1 MRRLWGII
9 LVLFALT
16 IAGCVEQRMEIKS
29 GVNQN
34 GIIKRFDDPTH
45 NTEVKVELPAS
56 AKYLTIYYDGGVV
69 GSIKA
74 DLDCEATYTDNIY
87 GHTKVKLLA
96 TVKTY
101 RYGEKLSKVNYID
114 AITIKGSGLK
124 EPAYN
129 DEN

>member
-9 LVLFALT
+9 LVLFTLT
-16 IAGCVEQRMEIKS
+16 IVGCDQQRMEIKS
-29 GVNQN
+29 GVNNN

-45 NTEVKVELPAS
+45 NTEVKVKLPAS

-74 DLDCEATYTDNIY
+74 NFDYEATYTDNIY

-101 RYGEKLSKVNYID
+101 HYGENLSKVKYID

-124 EPAYN
+124 KPSYN
-129 DEN
+129 DED

>member
-1 MRRLWGII
+1 MRKLWGIM

-16 IAGCVEQRMEIKS
+16 VAGCDQQGMEIKS
-29 GVNQN
+29 GVNNN

-45 NTEVKVELPAS
+45 NTEVKVKLPAS
-56 AKYLTIYYDGGVV
+56 ANYLTIYYDGGVV

-74 DLDCEATYTDNIY
+74 NFDYEATYTDNIY

-124 EPAYN
+124 EPSYN
-129 DEN
+129 DEK

>member
-1 MRRLWGII
+1 MRKLWGIM
-9 LVLFALT
+9 LVLFTLT
-16 IAGCVEQRMEIKS
+16 ISGCADQGMAIKS
-29 GVNQN
+29 GVKKN
-34 GIIKRFDDPTH
+34 GVIKRFDDPTH
-45 NTEVKVELPAS
+45 NTEVKVKLPWS

-74 DLDCEATYTDNIY
+74 NLDDEATYTDNIY

-101 RYGEKLSKVNYID
+101 RYGEKLSNVNYID

-124 EPAYN
+124 QPSYN
-129 DEN
+129 DEK